1 MARELWLDG
10 CGVWRAASG
19 YVLQAARDAYD
30 DMWRNPW
37 SLIMSIVVGLFV
49 FPGGINV
56 GSPQTYVLVVIPMVL
71 IVLALRLFAPMRGR
85 WV

>member
-1 MARELWLDG
+1 M
-10 CGVWRAASG
+10 
-19 YVLQAARDAYD
+19 
-30 DMWRNPW
+30 
-37 SLIMSIVVGLFV
+37 MSIVVGLFV